1 MRYTPPRKAAAS
13 EEKGYSKRP
22 VAPFKL
28 HSGEIRVW
36 EEDDMDAANVP
47 FTKPMDKALKRYTES
62 GES

>member
-13 EEKGYSKRP
+13 KEKEYSVP
-22 VAPFKL
+22 TLPFKL

-47 FTKPMDKALKRYTES
+47 FTKPMDKSLKRYTES

>member
-1 MRYTPPRKAAAS
+1 MRYTPSRKAAAS
-13 EEKGYSKRP
+13 KEKEYSVP
-22 VAPFKL
+22 TQPFKL

-36 EEDDMDAANVP
+36 EEDDMDTANVP